1 MNNRILFLIYNGE
14 IKFLSSNI
22 MDHRE
27 WFRSLGGKDEDYET
41 LIRGFIMNNMIIF
54 VKGTNLSYD
63 SNVIDVAKKCGPIMK
78 QQLQRPELKIA
89 CGVLPG
95 ENGDKWEPIMII
107 NEEAQATQQ
116 QQNTL
121 NKTTANA
128 DENIIN
134 FRNNSDDPMFA
145 LYAIRFTLIMLIATV
160 VSKFILIARGI
171 LAINSLWN
179 ILLVFAQ
186 IVCFILCIDSYN
198 KKNENY
204 KLYGL
209 IATVALFFMFDL
221 IDIIIG
227 VLNLMFIIDQKYI
240 INLLRYMS
248 EAKEKGKKIAA
259 RKSLKK

>member
-1 MNNRILFLIYNGE
+1 MNNRILFLIFNGE

-27 WFRSLGGKDEDYET
+27 WFRSLGGNDADYAN

-54 VKGTNLSYD
+54 VKGPNLSYD
-63 SNVIDVAKKCGPIMK
+63 SQVIDVAKKCGPIMK

-107 NEEAQATQQ
+107 NEEEQVNLQ
-116 QQNTL
+116 QQNQL
-121 NKTTANA
+121 SKTTANGE
-128 DENIIN
+128 DNIIN

-145 LYAIRFTLIMLIATV
+145 LYAIRFTLILLIVTV
-160 VSKFILIARGI
+160 ICKIILIARGA
-171 LAINSLWN
+171 LSLDSLWN
-179 ILLVFAQ
+179 ILLVFTQ
-186 IVCFILCIDSYN
+186 IVTFILCIDSYN
-198 KKNENY
+198 KKNGNY

-209 IATVALFFMFDL
+209 ICTVSLFFMFDL
-221 IDIIIG
+221 IDIIVG

-240 INLLRYMS
+240 ISLVKYLS
-248 EAKEKGKKIAA
+248 EIKDKGKKIA
-259 RKSLKK
+259 LKK